1 MRPGS
6 MRTILVLL
14 TASSVPVA
22 AAAQDAHYWTYQY
35 GDRAALLGGTVV
47 GSAVDLSAVYYNPG
61 ALALLER
68 PDLIA
73 AARTLELASVRISG
87 TGTAGYDANEDRF
100 SVAPGFFAG
109 LIPLHAL
116 GRHRLGYSL
125 LTRHRFRLR
134 LNTSEVGVGDVL
146 DPPVG
151 AEDLLGT
158 VRLDAELNETWG
170 GLTWAM
176 PLGGTVGIGVS
187 QYVAARGQRSSSYL
201 LAEIFD
207 TAGVAQIGLVDE
219 GYEYYSYRTLWKV
232 GVAARWSHASV
243 GLTATTPSVRIFG
256 SGKHETNVTGFD
268 AAAGSGAQVFV
279 ADFQEKRAATYRS
292 PLSVAAGASWALGAT
307 RLHAAAEWFGGEDEA
322 DVLDLVPYIGQ
333 STGDTV
339 VPRVTQKS
347 RPVVNIGL
355 GVEQHFDAETRVYAS
370 VRTDRS
376 AAEPVSGSNV
386 SITSWDIYFL
396 TFGASFRMVGASV
409 TLGVGY
415 GFGSQAQQLDPPSE
429 GGLLPDTV
437 DTKYRNYRLFFAL
450 AF

>member
-1 MRPGS
+1 MP
-6 MRTILVLL
+6 
-14 TASSVPVA
+14 A
-22 AAAQDAHYWTYQY
+22 ALAAQDAHYWTYQY

-73 AARTLELASVRISG
+73 AARTLELASVRIRG

-109 LIPLHAL
+109 LIPLRAL
-116 GRHRLGYSL
+116 GRHRIGYSL

-134 LNTSEVGVGDVL
+134 LNTTEVGVGDLV
-146 DPPVG
+146 DPPAG
-151 AEDLLGT
+151 PEDLLGT

-176 PLGGTVGIGVS
+176 PLGGTVGLGVS
-187 QYVAARGQRSSSYL
+187 QYVAARGQRASTYL

-219 GYEYYSYRTLWKV
+219 AYEYYSYRTLWKV
-232 GVAARWSHASV
+232 GLAARWPRVSV
-243 GLTATTPSVRIFG
+243 GLTATTPSVHLFG
-256 SGKHETNVTGFD
+256 SGKHETNITVFD
-268 AAAGSGAQVFV
+268 AGAGAGQQGFV
-279 ADFQEKRAATYRS
+279 ADYQEKRPITYRS

-307 RLHAAAEWFGGEDEA
+307 RLHASAEWFEGLDEA
-322 DVLDLVPYIGQ
+322 DVIDLAPFLGQ

-347 RPVVNIGL
+347 RSVVNLGF
-355 GVEQHFDAETRVYAS
+355 GVEQHFDSETRLYAS

-396 TFGASFRMVGASV
+396 TLGASFRMAGASV

-415 GFGSQAQQLDPPSE
+415 GFGSQAQQLNPPSD

-437 DTKYRNYRLFFAL
+437 DTTYRNYRLFFAL